1 MTTNNDKFHFKKT
14 ALFRF
19 TPVII
24 LVFCILLTAMMSA
37 GDEEKKKVIV
47 LPLDE
52 YTAIINDLGNSVL
65 LPIEKYRDL
74 LEKLADLKQLAE
86 SPQLMIVEKAR
97 YLFRPLDEMVHAE
110 AEFAINI
117 FRPGWHQLGQVGYD
131 LPAGIENLE
140 MNGSP
145 ARFLKYEDSI
155 YIYAPNPGR
164 AVLLMKFHQP
174 VCQDSDTGSGLCS
187 AILLGT
193 NTQTIIELPFVP
205 ATNEIEGG
213 ILTSTDKNKNRTVLY
228 IVNTESALRFSWSRR
243 TEEATREGT
252 GESRMISSVSSLYL
266 VSKGLCSATDIVAV
280 QVQKGSESEFRFL
293 MNGKYK
299 LTELIGEGIES
310 YGIQNEEGKAIL
322 SVRMAKPVYD
332 SAIFLIKTEKAEAAN
347 LIEVGPP
354 AVIGAARQN
363 GFIAVGSVD
372 PITFKDTPMPSE
384 YMKIDVR
391 ELPGEVRKLHE
402 GEPVLGF
409 QYRLKKDEEPKSFSL
424 AFDFYPAGETLSSY
438 IESAKATTLMNA
450 DGLYLNR
457 ITYELVSAGGS
468 SFRLAVDPAST
479 LLSAYVGD
487 TPANAA
493 REGNEIIIP
502 IRSSSSGLRN
512 NIEVVL
518 LSKVNDLE
526 EEGALD
532 FVLPSVLLPVRE
544 FSWIFFLPEGYE
556 YTDFSGNFMP
566 GNASY
571 IPEALIAEKPYSGTA
586 AHAPMKKGEDKAKDE
601 GGITSGLKEEIVIAS
616 PAPLVDAK
624 SAVASPDFDVSSSSL
639 SLRIVIPTEGVQ
651 MSFYSILLT
660 AEKPEINFNYEK
672 K

>member
-1 MTTNNDKFHFKKT
+1 MTTNNETFHGRKM
-14 ALFRF
+14 APLRF
-19 TPVII
+19 ATIII

-37 GDEEKKKVIV
+37 GEEEKKKVIV
-47 LPLDE
+47 LPLNE
-52 YTAIINDLGNSVL
+52 YTTIINDLGNSVF

-74 LEKLADLKQLAE
+74 LEKLADLKQAAE
-86 SPQLMIVEKAR
+86 SPLPMMVEKAN
-97 YLFRPLDEMVHAE
+97 YIFRPLNEAVHAE

-145 ARFLKYEDSI
+145 ARFLKYDDSI

-174 VCQDSDTGSGLCS
+174 LCEDSETGSGLCS

-193 NTQTIIELPFVP
+193 NTQTIIELPFAP
-205 ATNEIEGG
+205 AANEIEGG
-213 ILTSTDKNKNRTVLY
+213 IIASADKNRNRTVLY

-243 TEEATREGT
+243 TEETAKEGA

-293 MNGKYK
+293 MTGKYK

-310 YGIQNEEGKAIL
+310 YGIQNEEGKTIL
-322 SVRMAKPVYD
+322 LVRMAKPVYD
-332 SAIFLIKTEKAEAAN
+332 SAIFLIKTEKAEATS
-347 LIEVGPP
+347 IMEIGPP

-363 GFIAVGSVD
+363 GFIAVGSAD

-391 ELPGEVRKLHE
+391 ELPGEIRKLHE

-409 QYRLKKDEEPKSFSL
+409 QYRLKKDEEPKPFSL
-424 AFDFYPAGETLSSY
+424 AFDFYPAGETLTSY
-438 IESAKATTLMNA
+438 IENAKATTLMSA
-450 DGLYLNR
+450 DGLCLNR
-457 ITYELVSAGGS
+457 ITYELISAGGS
-468 SFRLAVDPAST
+468 SFRLAVDPGST

-502 IRSSSSGLRN
+502 IRSSSSRLRN

-518 LSKVNDLE
+518 LSKVNNLE
-526 EEGALD
+526 EEGVLD
-532 FVLPSVLLPVRE
+532 FVLPSVPLPVRE
-544 FSWIFFLPEGYE
+544 FSWIFFLPEEYE
-556 YTDFSGNFMP
+556 YTDFNGNFIP
-566 GNASY
+566 GKASY
-571 IPEALIAEKPYSGTA
+571 IPEALIAEKRDSGA
-586 AHAPMKKGEDKAKDE
+586 VYAPMKKGEAKAKDAE
-601 GGITSGLKEEIVIAS
+601 GITSGIKEQITIVGQ
-616 PAPLVDAK
+616 APIVDWT
-624 SAVASPDFDVSSSSL
+624 SRTVAPEMDVSSSSL

-651 MSFYSILLT
+651 MRFYSILLT

>member
-1 MTTNNDKFHFKKT
+1 MMTNNETFHGKKM
-14 ALFRF
+14 APLQFASI
-19 TPVII
+19 II

-37 GDEEKKKVIV
+37 GEEEKKKVIV
-47 LPLDE
+47 LPLNE
-52 YTAIINDLGNSVL
+52 YTTIINDLGNSVF

-74 LEKLADLKQLAE
+74 LEKLADLKQATE
-86 SPQLMIVEKAR
+86 SPLPMMVEKAN
-97 YLFRPLDEMVHAE
+97 YIFRPLNEAVHGE

-145 ARFLKYEDSI
+145 ARFLKYDDSI

-164 AVLLMKFHQP
+164 AVLFMEFHQSL
-174 VCQDSDTGSGLCS
+174 CEDSDTGSGLCS

-193 NTQTIIELPFVP
+193 NTQTIIELPFAP

-213 ILTSTDKNKNRTVLY
+213 IITSTDKNRNRTVLY

-243 TEEATREGT
+243 TEEAVKEGA

-293 MNGKYK
+293 MTGKYK

-310 YGIQNEEGKAIL
+310 YGIQNKEGKVIL

-332 SAIFLIKTEKAEAAN
+332 SAIFLIKTEKAEATH
-347 LIEVGPP
+347 LMEIGPP

-363 GFIAVGSVD
+363 GFIAVGSAD

-391 ELPGEVRKLHE
+391 ELPGEIRKLHE

-409 QYRLKKDEEPKSFSL
+409 QYRLKKDEEPKPFSL
-424 AFDFYPAGETLSSY
+424 AFDFYPAGETLTSY
-438 IESAKATTLMNA
+438 IENAKATTLMST
-450 DGLYLNR
+450 DGLCLNR
-457 ITYELVSAGGS
+457 ITYELISAGGS
-468 SFRLAVDPAST
+468 SFRLAVDPASI

-493 REGNEIIIP
+493 REGDEIIIP

-518 LSKVNDLE
+518 LSKVNSLE
-526 EEGALD
+526 EEGVLG
-532 FVLPSVLLPVRE
+532 FVLPSVPLPARE
-544 FSWIFFLPEGYE
+544 FSWIFYLPDEYE
-556 YTDFSGNFMP
+556 YTDFSGNFIP

-571 IPEALIAEKPYSGTA
+571 IPEALIAEKRDSGA
-586 AHAPMKKGEDKAKDE
+586 VYAPMKKGEAKMKDE

-624 SAVASPDFDVSSSSL
+624 SAVASPDFDVSSSTL

-651 MSFYSILLT
+651 MRFYSILLT
-660 AEKPEINFNYEK
+660 SEKPEINFNYEK